1 MENSGA
7 MQAECQSRLK
17 RRKVWRSCQ
26 RRAGETKGERVVPDF
41 SRDGANLHHF
51 CCRFSHQPICIHAF
65 SRAESS
71 SFCRITRSSS
81 RGARREGHN
90 EYRLRVE
97 GDPQTYQA
105 GSTYRVSLYAS
116 SPSYF
121 RGFTLI
127 ALKEGRE
134 GSSPDDYAGHFE
146 IIDKEDSQFMS
157 NCPPAVTETIPRR
170 RSRIQVFWTAPP
182 SGSGCVILKVSVVQR
197 KIISFQDEGSL
208 TRRLCEKDPLRTTE
222 KPLQE
227 CCACGTAKY
236 RLTFYGNWSEK
247 MHPKDYPR
255 RANHWS
261 ALIGA
266 SHTRNYVLWEYGGYA
281 SEGVRQVAELGSPV
295 KMEEEIRQ
303 KGDDV
308 MTVIKTK
315 AQWPAWQPL
324 NIRAAPS
331 AEFSV
336 DRSRH
341 LMSFLTMLGPSP
353 DWNVG
358 LSAEDLCT
366 SECGWVQRLTKDL
379 LPWDAGT
386 DSGHSYESPNKP
398 TVPQERIRP
407 LTSLDHPQSPFYDP
421 SGGPITPLA
430 RVLVERIARKGEQC
444 NTVPDTV
451 DDIVAD
457 IPPEKPEEGDNTP
470 ETCIYSN
477 WSPWSACS
485 SSTCAK
491 GLRMRQRMLKAQLD
505 AGVPCPHTQDFEPC
519 MAPGCIEEEAS
530 PCMLSEWISWS
541 PCSATCGMGMRSRER
556 YVKVFPEDGSSC
568 REPTEETEKCVVN
581 EDCSPSSCIVTEW
594 ADWEPCSVSCGV
606 GMKKRAR
613 MMKMPASDGSECQAD
628 LMEVDKCMMP
638 ECNALSCM
646 VSEWSDW
653 GHCSVTCGVGM
664 HVRRRMLK
672 TPALPGQCPE
682 QLEQAE
688 KCMMPE
694 CPVDCMM
701 SEWTEWTECNKS
713 CGKGHMIRTRMVKL
727 EPQFGGIQ
735 CPETIQRK
743 KCKIRKC
750 TRGPRA
756 SDRKKAKQD
765 ATERRR
771 LKVGRGSSW
780 TNEEIP
786 AGCKLGPWSSWADC
800 TKQCDGGIQQRVRP
814 VRKKDKGKCRPL
826 KENRVCNEQ
835 PC

>member
-1 MENSGA
+1 MG
-7 MQAECQSRLK
+7 MH
-17 RRKVWRSCQ
+17 
-26 RRAGETKGERVVPDF
+26 AGTGTAFLLCLVLNFF
-41 SRDGANLHHF
+41 S
-51 CCRFSHQPICIHAF
+51 IHAF

-786 AGCKLGPWSSWADC
+786 GCKLGPWSSWADC